1 MRIVSILAI
10 LVFAGAVPVY
20 SLADDAKGV
29 ERVGEG
35 TKDVVTSPGQIVEG
49 VAEETEDKGA
59 AGVVT
64 GTAKGTV
71 EAAGQAVE
79 GAAEVGVGVVE
90 TVLDPLTKDEE

>member
-1 MRIVSILAI
+1 MTRILSAFVMVVVTSAFPLCS
-10 LVFAGAVPVY
+10 F
-20 SLADDAKGV
+20 ADDAKGV

-35 TKDVVTSPGQIVEG
+35 AEAVVTSPGEIVEG

-59 AGVVT
+59 VGVVT

-79 GAAEVGVGVVE
+79 GAVDIGAGVVE
-90 TVLDPLTKDEE
+90 TVLDPVTKD